1 MNQISYTNSVSDS
14 DSNSG
19 FWCKFRILIQ
29 IQDFDANSRLYSN
42 SGFWSKVCFWF
53 KISFWFK
60 FRIQIQIQNSDQIQ
74 IQNSDQIQIQNSDL
88 IQIQLQFQ
96 NSGFIFNQ
104 SSPNFD
110 WLLEFSNLAWT
121 LYVPSIFLRTIF
133 NRVIKCK
140 LACEAL
146 LVKHSISNLQIQ
158 ICAWC
163 QLTFSKQSM
172 TPVYS
177 TIK

>member
-1 MNQISYTNSVSDS
+1 MQIQDSIQIQDSDPKSVSGS
-14 DSNSG
+14 KSVFDSNSE
-19 FWCKFRILIQ
+19 FRFKFRILIQ
-29 IQDFDANSRLYSN
+29 IQNSD
-42 SGFWSKVCFWF
+42 
-53 KISFWFK
+53 
-60 FRIQIQIQNSDQIQ
+60 QIQIQKSDQIQIHNSDQIQ